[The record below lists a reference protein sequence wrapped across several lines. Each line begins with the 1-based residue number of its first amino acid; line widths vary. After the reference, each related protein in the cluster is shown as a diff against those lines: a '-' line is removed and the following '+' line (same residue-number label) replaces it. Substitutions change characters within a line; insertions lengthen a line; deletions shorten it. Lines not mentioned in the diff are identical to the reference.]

1 MMKLI
6 KKKINIEF
14 MIVFMVILFSDVLLN
29 FLMAPS
35 TFSSEVLMIKA
46 LGALAVAALFPQIKQ
61 LFLMKIDPEYTIFV
75 IMGTAV
81 ASAFAGN
88 FLTDSIRFLQ
98 NYPNILLV
106 EKNVVISECIKY
118 GLFLIGLLFLLVR
131 SIIFLITTKR
141 QANTND

>member
-1 MMKLI
+1 MKLI

-14 MIVFMVILFSDVLLN
+14 MIVFLVILFSDVLLN

-75 IMGTAV
+75 I
-81 ASAFAGN
+81 
-88 FLTDSIRFLQ
+88 
-98 NYPNILLV
+98 
-106 EKNVVISECIKY
+106 SECIKY